1 MNNSVT
7 CTSTKQESDMRN
19 DITIDGDFEYALRMI
34 RGGYATVP
42 QAAQICG
49 IPVTALQAY
58 VEGAVPPL
66 NPAHAR
72 RALLPNS
79 WEHN

>member
-1 MNNSVT
+1 
-7 CTSTKQESDMRN
+7 MRN
-19 DITIDGDFEYALRMI
+19 DTTIDGDFDYALRMI

-49 IPVTALQAY
+49 IPVAALQAY

-66 NPAHAR
+66 NPAQAR
-72 RALLPNS
+72 RVLLPSLWDQN
-79 WEHN
+79 